1 MQAQSPPT
9 QAPKAAEPS
18 NRQKKR
24 LARSYDRGASKKNR
38 LDAQAEIRKKYGLN
52 NTAASF
58 YLVESLFPARD
69 KPRLPKAARDEV
81 AKRTLVR
88 VEH

>member
-24 LARSYDRGASKKNR
+24 LARSDGRGASKKNR
-38 LDAQAEIRKKYGLN
+38 LVVKVVRVLRVVRIVPGIARADAEI
-52 NTAASF
+52 A
-58 YLVESLFPARD
+58 
-69 KPRLPKAARDEV
+69 EV
-81 AKRTLVR
+81 PGD
-88 VEH
+88 